1 MTADTATP
9 AYRRTFIGAGAFL
22 ALAGA
27 AGAVQLMAG
36 EATPPV
42 DDLDPLGLHSWVLPG
57 IWLLV
62 SVAVPWAV
70 VTVLATRRHPVT
82 PTAVLVACALL
93 LFELVVQIPFV
104 GPSPLQAVLG
114 TVALAIGALAVRARR
129 TGWAPAR

>member
-1 MTADTATP
+1 MTTDAASP
-9 AYRRTFIGAGAFL
+9 AYRRTFVAVGAFL

-36 EATPPV
+36 ASTPPV

-62 SVAVPWAV
+62 SVAVPWTV
-70 VTVLATRRHPVT
+70 VTVLAARRHPLA
-82 PTAVLVACALL
+82 PTAVLVACGLL

-114 TVALAIGALAVRARR
+114 TVAVVVGVLAVRARR
-129 TGWAPAR
+129 TGWTPVR